1 MEFKFGNRSNKEQ
14 AAGTEKEKVIYVKPN
29 VNLKNMKKYLI
40 IAFFV
45 IAALVVLSQS
55 IYIVREDEVAT
66 VRVLGEIKK
75 IIVSSE
81 HEADA
86 LQQSELDSRFKG
98 VPIDTGKGL
107 KFMIPFVTTVEKD
120 SAKLITY
127 ISNTAKIN
135 TRDKIKYDIDMYAQW
150 KITHPGMFRASLGS
164 LVRANS
170 KIDEVVYAVV
180 IDRINRLTSI
190 DFLNNK
196 KALEDI
202 LSEARV
208 DLNENLASQGIRIV
222 DIDVYRTV
230 IPDSNIDS
238 TYKKMIAERE
248 AIAQQIRAEGLELY
262 NNTVA
267 DTDRQVAQ
275 VLASAIEESEKIR
288 GEADAEALAIYAGAF
303 SKDPDFYEFWRT
315 LKSYETT
322 MDENTFLFLDK
333 NNRYLK
339 IFSGEFEGDAGADF
353 NPVAPT
359 TEASS
364 PSGGGD

>member
-1 MEFKFGNRSNKEQ
+1 MRFTFNGNQYEHSNLNQEEKKDKTIFVKANPNFKRIKRFVLSI
-14 AAGTEKEKVIYVKPN
+14 VFIV
-29 VNLKNMKKYLI
+29 
-40 IAFFV
+40 IAF
-45 IAALVVLSQS
+45 VLLGQS
-55 IYIVREDEVAT
+55 IYIVREDEVAI

-75 IIVSSE
+75 IVVSPDRE
-81 HEADA
+81 GDA
-86 LQQSELDSRFKG
+86 VAQSSLDERFKG
-98 VPIDTGKGL
+98 VPIDTVKGL
-107 KFMIPFVTTVEKD
+107 KFRIPFITSVEKN

-135 TRDKIKYDIDMYAQW
+135 TRDKIKYDIDIYAQW
-150 KITHPGMFRASLGS
+150 QITHPGMFRASLGTLS
-164 LVRANS
+164 RANG

-180 IDRINRLTSI
+180 IDRINRLTSV

-202 LSEARV
+202 LSDARV

-230 IPDSNIDS
+230 IPSSNIES

-267 DTDRQVAQ
+267 DTDKQVAET
-275 VLASAIEESEKIR
+275 LALAIEKSEKIK
-288 GEADAEALAIYAGAF
+288 GQADAEALEIYASAF
-303 SKDPDFYEFWRT
+303 SKDPQFYEFWRT
-315 LKSYETT
+315 LKSYEQTL
-322 MDENTFLFLDK
+322 DENTYMFLDK

-339 IFSGEFEGDAGADF
+339 ILNGQFGNRGVRDQSTDNSG
-353 NPVAPT
+353 
-359 TEASS
+359 TEN
-364 PSGGGD
+364 